1 MDIKSKGRTPQAAGG
16 LEACFF
22 VSSSPRLK
30 DVVEWTG
37 FDEVDELGQYCDE
50 KCDCRMRPA
59 LI

>member
-1 MDIKSKGRTPQAAGG
+1 MDIKSKGRSPQAAGG

-30 DVVEWTG
+30 DVAGWTG
-37 FDEVDELGQYCDE
+37 FGEVDELDQYWDG
-50 KCDCRMRPA
+50 KCDCWMRSA